1 MENERRDASYFK
13 ETGSNAVPDAGRQW
27 LALGEG
33 CDYFF
38 SAQKSILSKINL
50 SQGPGPRYCTHRYQ
64 VYGTRC
70 MVPGGTETL
79 IETKNISSGCLVP

>member
-27 LALGEG
+27 LGEL

-50 SQGPGPRYCTHRYQ
+50 SQGPWSQVPGIWYQ
-64 VYGTRC
+64 VYGTRWY
-70 MVPGGTETL
+70 GD
-79 IETKNISSGCLVP
+79 SH